1 LNEREVN
8 RVWSKLID
16 LLKVL
21 AMGSP
26 FALIPTDRQHT
37 VFNDYF
43 GFGEPLLELQGGR
56 LRSTVPGE
64 RLNGVADSA
73 DASNKL
79 KQELAKVP
87 CRSLFNWL
95 TKRVC

>member
-1 LNEREVN
+1 VRLIASGR
-8 RVWSKLID
+8 KLID

-26 FALIPTDRQHT
+26 LRLIPTDRQHAA
-37 VFNDYF
+37 FNDNF
-43 GFGEPLLELQGGR
+43 GFGEPLLELQGER

-64 RLNGVADSA
+64 SFNGVADSA

-79 KQELAKVP
+79 KQELAKIP

-95 TKRVC
+95 TKRPC